1 MEMMPQTS
9 RKYLNA
15 GKLEKETI
23 KDYINATRHM
33 LRKNLTNEARKRDL
47 SQVSATYE
55 TEKEKLR
62 LEVDAFDEEHQG
74 HITKKADMENMTQVG
89 SEQLAAKQKS
99 IIELER
105 QVFLL

>member
-1 MEMMPQTS
+1 MESIGAAISPLRGGGERSSDTFNLTEAPAAARSGRFQTPTARDTVTLEMIPQTS

-55 TEKEKLR
+55 SEK
-62 LEVDAFDEEHQG
+62 
-74 HITKKADMENMTQVG
+74 
-89 SEQLAAKQKS
+89 
-99 IIELER
+99 
-105 QVFLL
+105 

>member
-1 MEMMPQTS
+1 M
-9 RKYLNA
+9 
-15 GKLEKETI
+15 
-23 KDYINATRHM
+23 
-33 LRKNLTNEARKRDL
+33 TNEARKRDL